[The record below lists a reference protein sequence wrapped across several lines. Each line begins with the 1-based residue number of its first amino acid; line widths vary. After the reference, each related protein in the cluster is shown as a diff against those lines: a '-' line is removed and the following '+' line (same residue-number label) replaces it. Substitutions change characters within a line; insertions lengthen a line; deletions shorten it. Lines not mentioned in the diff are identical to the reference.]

1 MRFAVI
7 GVGGVGGPLGMAL
20 AEGGHDVTF
29 VARGAHLAA
38 MREAGLRL
46 VGSRTG
52 HLAEVRATD
61 DVTAVGPVDA
71 VFFTVK
77 SFGLDAAAAE
87 LPPLLGDDTAVVTLQ
102 NGVEA
107 EERVA
112 AVIGDGHVMGGIA
125 EISAA
130 IEEPGVIRQVSDY
143 ARIRF
148 GERDGRDSERG
159 AAIRGAFSGTPVEA
173 ILTADIERE
182 TWNKFVMLAA
192 VSAITSATRSTFGA
206 LRSDPDTR
214 ALLEA
219 AVSEAVAVGRAKG
232 VALDRAAVAR
242 TMERIDGLPPQGR
255 ASMAVDLER
264 GNPLELP
271 WLSGA
276 VVRLGREQGVA
287 TPVHDVICKI
297 LKLHQ
302 GGRPR

>member
-1 MRFAVI
+1 MKFAVI
-7 GVGGVGGPLGMAL
+7 GAGGVGAPLGMAL
-20 AEGGHDVTF
+20 VEGGHDVTF

-38 MREAGLRL
+38 MRERGLRL
-46 VGSRTG
+46 VGARTS

-61 DVTAVGPVDA
+61 DTGSVGPVDA
-71 VFFTVK
+71 IFFTVK
-77 SFGLDAAAAE
+77 SFGLEAAATA
-87 LPPLLGDDTAVVTLQ
+87 LPPLLGDETAVVALQ

-107 EERVA
+107 EERIA
-112 AVIGDGHVMGGIA
+112 AIIGDGYVMGGVA

-130 IEEPGVIRQVSDY
+130 IEEPGVIRQISDY

-148 GERDGRDSERG
+148 GELDRSDSPRG
-159 AAIRGAFSGTPVEA
+159 EAIRDAFAGTPVDA
-173 ILTADIERE
+173 VLSTDIELD

-192 VSAITSATRSTFGA
+192 VSAITSAARSTFGA
-206 LRSDPDTR
+206 LRSDPETR
-214 ALLEA
+214 ALLES
-219 AVSEAVAVGRAKG
+219 AVAEAVAVGRAGG
-232 VALDRAAVAR
+232 VALGEDAVAR

-276 VVRLGREQGVA
+276 VVRLGLERGVA
-287 TPVHDVICKI
+287 TPVHDFVCKI

-302 GGRPR
+302 DGRSR

>member
-1 MRFAVI
+1 MKFAVI
-7 GVGGVGGPLGMAL
+7 GAGGVGGPLGMAL

-38 MREAGLRL
+38 MRQGGLRL
-46 VGSRTG
+46 VGARTS
-52 HLAEVRATD
+52 HLAKVRATD
-61 DVTAVGPVDA
+61 DTASVGLVDA

-77 SFGLDAAAAE
+77 SFGLDAAAAA
-87 LPPLLGDDTAVVTLQ
+87 LAPMLGDGTAVIALQ

-112 AVIGDGHVMGGIA
+112 AVIGDGHVMGGVA

-148 GERDGRDSERG
+148 GELDGRDSPRG
-159 AAIRGAFSGTPVEA
+159 EAIRDAFAGTPVDA
-173 ILTADIERE
+173 VLTSDIELD

-192 VSAITSATRSTFGA
+192 VSAITSATRSTFGG
-206 LRSDPDTR
+206 LRSDPETR
-214 ALLEA
+214 SLLEA
-219 AVSEAVAVGRAKG
+219 AVAEAVAVGRAGG
-232 VALDRAAVAR
+232 VALGEDAVAR

-276 VVRLGREQGVA
+276 VVRLGRERGVA
-287 TPVHDVICKI
+287 TPVHDFICKI

-302 GGRPR
+302 DGAAG